1 VAVAGV
7 AGGLLLWA
15 RAGFGSPGFIFF
27 IGPVPMLAYALATVV
42 QASSGVVLAAR
53 RPANPVGWLTLLF
66 GLDIAVGALIFGGV
80 PFLRS
85 HGANDLA
92 DWLAWL
98 YTWLTLPSAVL
109 ISVVIG
115 FLFPTGKLISPRWRV
130 AVIVATIGAILT
142 AVSLALSPGHLILYP
157 GVTNPLTGAGG
168 GYGPAIIT
176 SFVILILA
184 APLTGYT
191 LTRRYAVASH
201 IVQLQVRWFVT
212 LSLGLE
218 ITFVAF
224 IAAMAFLPPD
234 APLGT
239 AIISALFLTAAL
251 PPVALFFAIL
261 RYRLYDID
269 TIISRAVV
277 YGALVAVLG
286 GVYAASMGII
296 NRLFLEVFGEPNDA
310 AVVLET
316 LILVTISAPLKPW
329 LDKFVERHFG
339 QAPKPHEHHELL
351 ADPAFSAALDARIAQ
366 AVAKARDPGTET
378 KRTEPS

>member
-1 VAVAGV
+1 
-7 AGGLLLWA
+7 
-15 RAGFGSPGFIFF
+15 
-27 IGPVPMLAYALATVV
+27 MLAYALATVV
-42 QASSGVVLAAR
+42 QASSGVVLAVR

-66 GLDIAVGALIFGGV
+66 GIDIAVGALIFGGV

-85 HGANDLA
+85 HGQDDLA

-115 FLFPTGKLISPRWRV
+115 FLFPTGKLISPGWRV
-130 AVIVATIGAILT
+130 AVVFSAIGAILT
-142 AVSLALSPGHLILYP
+142 AVSLALSPGHLVLYP
-157 GVTNPLTGAGG
+157 GVTNPLTGPGA
-168 GYGPAIIT
+168 GYGPAIIA
-176 SFVILILA
+176 SFVILVLA

-201 IVQLQVRWFVT
+201 VEQLQVRWFVT

-239 AIISALFLTAAL
+239 AIVSALFLTAAL
-251 PPVALFFAIL
+251 PPIALFFAIL

-277 YGALVAVLG
+277 YGSLVAVLG

-296 NRLFLEVFGEPNDA
+296 NKVFLEVFGEPTDA

-329 LDKFVERHFG
+329 LDRFVETRFG
-339 QAPKPHEHHELL
+339 QTPKPHDESHLL
-351 ADPAFSAALDARIAQ
+351 DDPAFSAALDERVAA
-366 AVAKARDPGTET
+366 AVAKATRPSDAGLTEW
-378 KRTEPS
+378 

>member
-1 VAVAGV
+1 VGIAAV
-7 AGGLLLWA
+7 AGGLLLWI
-15 RAGFGSPGFIFF
+15 RAGFGSPGFVFF
-27 IGPVPMLAYALATVV
+27 DGPIPMLAYAVATIV
-42 QASSGVVLAAR
+42 QASSGVILAVR

-66 GLDIAVGALIFGGV
+66 GLDIAVGALIFGAV

-85 HGANDLA
+85 HAASDLA

-98 YTWLTLPSAVL
+98 FTWLTLPSAVL
-109 ISVVIG
+109 ISVTVG
-115 FLFPTGKLISPRWRV
+115 FLFPNGKLISPGWRYAV
-130 AVIVATIGAILT
+130 ALATIGALMT
-142 AVSLALSPGHLILYP
+142 AASLALSPGPLVFFP
-157 GVTNPLTGAGG
+157 AVTNPFAGPGA
-168 GYGPAIIT
+168 GYGPAIVA
-176 SFVILILA
+176 SFVILALA

-191 LTRRYAVASH
+191 LTRRYAGASH
-201 IVQLQVRWFVT
+201 ILQLQVRWFVT

-224 IAAMAFLPPD
+224 IAALAFLPHD

-239 AIISALFLTAAL
+239 AILSALFLTAAL
-251 PPVALFFAIL
+251 PPIALFFAIL

-296 NRLFLEVFGEPNDA
+296 NKLFLEVFGEPTDA

-329 LDKFVERHFG
+329 LDKVVERRFG
-339 QAPKPHEHHELL
+339 LAPKPHDESHLL
-351 ADPAFSAALDARIAQ
+351 DDPAFSAALDARVAD
-366 AVAKARDPGTET
+366 AVARATRSGEARPQ
-378 KRTEPS
+378 PPA